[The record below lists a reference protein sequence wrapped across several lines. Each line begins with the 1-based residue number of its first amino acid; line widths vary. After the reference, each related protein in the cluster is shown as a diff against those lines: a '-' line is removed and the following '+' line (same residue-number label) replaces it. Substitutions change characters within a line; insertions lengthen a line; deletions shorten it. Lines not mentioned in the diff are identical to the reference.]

1 MRLSKIRI
9 VLLGLAAF
17 WIIWPIVTMVNE
29 GLRIDIGPLF
39 AGRGS
44 SFVGRFFQPQGGIR
58 PNPITF
64 IKAISLENYPRAVLN
79 STIIAT
85 ISIGLALLVGIPAAY
100 SLVRHKF
107 RGRGLLT
114 ILILM
119 LRTLSPFAVIV
130 PFFIVFSQIELFDSY
145 IGMAL
150 VYLVINIP
158 IVTLM
163 MRGFFADIPPQIYEA
178 ASTSGASEFQILR
191 RIIIPLVIPGI
202 LATVIFAFVA
212 TWNEFLFAQFL
223 SGTTVKP
230 VSRGVWSG
238 FAEAIE
244 SFRVLDFD
252 ELNANSALALVPA
265 LTLAFL
271 IKKYIARGFTLGSAR

>member
-1 MRLSKIRI
+1 M
-9 VLLGLAAF
+9 
-17 WIIWPIVTMVNE
+17 
-29 GLRIDIGPLF
+29 
-39 AGRGS
+39 
-44 SFVGRFFQPQGGIR
+44 
-58 PNPITF
+58 
-64 IKAISLENYPRAVLN
+64 
-79 STIIAT
+79 
-85 ISIGLALLVGIPAAY
+85 
-100 SLVRHKF
+100 
-107 RGRGLLT
+107 
-114 ILILM
+114 LILM

-130 PFFIVFSQIELFDSY
+130 PFYIAFNQIQLFDTY
-145 IGMAL
+145 IGMGL

-163 MRGFFADIPPQIYEA
+163 MRGFFADIPTQIYEA
-178 ASTSGASEFQILR
+178 ATTSGASEFQILR

-223 SGTTVKP
+223 SGITVKP

-252 ELNANSALALVPA
+252 ELNANSTLALVPA

-271 IKKYIARGFTLGSAR
+271 IKKYIARGFTLGSVR

>member
-1 MRLSKIRI
+1 MKLTKLRI
-9 VLLGLAAF
+9 FLLCFAAF
-17 WIIWPIVTMVNE
+17 WIIWPITTMVME

-44 SFVGRFFQPQGGIR
+44 SFVGRFFQPQGGIK

-64 IKAISLENYPRAVLN
+64 IKAISFQNYPRAVLN
-79 STIIAT
+79 SGIIAT
-85 ISIGLALLVGIPAAY
+85 ISIGLSLLVGIPAAY
-100 SLVRHKF
+100 AFVRHKF
-107 RGRGLLT
+107 KGKGILT
-114 ILILM
+114 LLILM

-130 PFFIVFSQIELFDSY
+130 PFFIVYGQLQLFDTY
-145 IGMAL
+145 IGMGL
-150 VYLVINIP
+150 VYLIINIP

-178 ASTSGASEFQILR
+178 ASTSGASEFQTLR
-191 RIIIPLVIPGI
+191 RVVIPLVIPGI
-202 LATVIFAFVA
+202 LATIVFAFVA

-223 SGTTVKP
+223 SGVQVKP

-271 IKKYIARGFTLGSAR
+271 IKKYVARGFTLGTTR